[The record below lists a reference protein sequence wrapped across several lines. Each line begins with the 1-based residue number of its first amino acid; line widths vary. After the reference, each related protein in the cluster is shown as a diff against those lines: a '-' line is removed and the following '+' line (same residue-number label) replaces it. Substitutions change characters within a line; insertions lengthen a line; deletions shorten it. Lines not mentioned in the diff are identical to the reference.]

1 MDKTPKIVFEKL
13 PVYAV
18 IAALIDLY
26 DSGADFVDI
35 LRTESDN
42 KHHLG
47 LAVRPEYLNPDVSE
61 ENFSENI
68 DNIRDNPDNILS
80 RNFVEVEYKE
90 NEDNDDIYKDI
101 NNETDDNINNTN
113 NMEDLNDI
121 INGSI

>member
-68 DNIRDNPDNILS
+68 DNIRNNPDNILS
-80 RNFVEVEYKE
+80 RNFVEMEYKE
-90 NEDNDDIYKDI
+90 GEDDDNSIYRDI
-101 NNETDDNINNTN
+101 NDEITN
-113 NMEDLNDI
+113 NENNLEDLDDI